1 MSYYGSDPFLKYSG
15 GAECIRGPEP
25 IHKPQSEGEFQYG
38 SFIGIF
44 SFNQEITAAKL
55 LSANRINDNILKMFN
70 PFRGIGIVK
79 YTGSYGFQQTFTL
92 EMK

>member
-1 MSYYGSDPFLKYSG
+1 M
-15 GAECIRGPEP
+15 
-25 IHKPQSEGEFQYG
+25 
-38 SFIGIF
+38 GIF
-44 SFNQEITAAKL
+44 SFNQEIIAAKL